1 MTPILAP
8 ASMTIVPNIVL
19 AALLVLPFLV
29 TMVALHFVL
38 FKPMY
43 EYLDNRGKTV
53 DDANAEAERLAEAA
67 TERLASLDEQL
78 ASARKEVAALRAA
91 ARERALT
98 HEAEILDAARRQADA
113 VVSEAVERIQKERVD
128 AAATLRATASSL
140 SNEMAS
146 QVLGRQVAN

>member
-43 EYLDNRGKTV
+43 EYLDNRGKMV
-53 DDANAEAERLAEAA
+53 DDANAEAERLAGAA
-67 TERLASLDEQL
+67 TERLASLDAQL
-78 ASARKEVAALRAA
+78 ASARKEVTALRAA

-98 HEAEILDAARRQADA
+98 HEAEILDAARRKADA